1 MARKESDDFEMIVSS
16 KQIAKIF
23 GVTTARIRQLTKEN
37 AIVRVARDQYD
48 LAESIQ
54 AYIKYM
60 DSKRAEVLDK
70 SIEDA
75 LYTRVR
81 REKVE
86 LQVQVMKGELH
97 RSEDVER
104 VMNEMLGNFR
114 GKLLSFPPKMA
125 SRVVGKTDVSEI
137 RELLKSGI
145 NEAMTELTEYD
156 PKDFYSEDVFVE
168 DVDIDE

>member
-60 DSKRAEVLDK
+60 DSKRTEVVDK
-70 SIEDA
+70 ATEEA
-75 LYTRVR
+75 YWTRAR
-81 REKVE
+81 REKTE
-86 LQVQVMKGELH
+86 MQVQVMKGELH

-114 GKLLSFPPKMA
+114 GKLLAFPPKMA
-125 SRVVGKTDVSEI
+125 SRVVGKMDVGEI

-145 NEAMTELTEYD
+145 NEAMTELTEYN
-156 PKDFYSEDVFVE
+156 PKDFYSEEVFVE
-168 DVDIDE
+168 DDDVDG